1 MRKLPAFTLVEISV
15 AMIISSIVI
24 VLAMNLYLKLSK
36 SNQKILQEYDDN
48 LQILQFSAIM
58 NNDFDKFEKAEFSI
72 YELKFS
78 DYNSSCLYE
87 FTDIGIIRKTEEL
100 TDTFKIEYQN
110 LDYRLQHGN
119 TGLLTNLSFEI
130 KYLKN
135 VIPFSFYKEYN
146 TADKVNYSIIKK

>member
-1 MRKLPAFTLVEISV
+1 MRKLSAFTLVEISV

-24 VLAMNLYLKLSK
+24 VLAMNLYLQLSR
-36 SNQKILQEYDDN
+36 SNQRILNEYDEN
-48 LQILQFSAIM
+48 QKLVLFSSIM
-58 NNDFDKFEKAEFSI
+58 HNDFDKFEKAEYSI

-78 DYNSSCLYE
+78 ENERVCIYE
-87 FTDIGIIRKTEEL
+87 FTDFGIIRKTEEL
-100 TDTFKIEYQN
+100 TDTFKMEYQN

-130 KYLKN
+130 KYMKN
-135 VIPFSFYKEYN
+135 VIPFNFYKEYN